1 MSIVITSE
9 GMDVALGRM
18 QDVLEALGGKEAG
31 IAIARAL
38 NRSIQ
43 AAGTR
48 ATRIAKTA
56 YTAQYDE
63 LRANLEIRRANR
75 SNLEGALNI
84 TGRPGMSLIHF
95 LPDPDVPQP
104 PAARPAAGVSV
115 QIKKKGARHPA
126 TSNVAGGSKS
136 FIIRKPQ
143 GGYGV
148 FVRHGQQLEMLYGP
162 SPVQALQTAD
172 AQEQVVARAE
182 EVFPERLQ
190 HEVDVILSGIV
201 GTGR

>member
-18 QDVLEALGGKEAG
+18 QDVLEALGGDKAHV
-31 IAIARAL
+31 AIARAL
-38 NRSIQ
+38 NRSIES
-43 AAGTR
+43 AR
-48 ATRIAKTA
+48 AVANRIGRNA
-56 YTAQYDE
+56 YTARPDSLFEQIAMQ
-63 LRANLEIRRANR
+63 RAGR
-75 SNLEGALNI
+75 SSLEGVLNI
-84 TGRPGMSLIHF
+84 SGRPGMSLINF

-115 QIKKKGARHPA
+115 QIKKKGPRHVA
-126 TSNVAGGSKS
+126 SSNVSGGSKS

-162 SPVQALQTAD
+162 TPVQALQKTD

>member
-18 QDVLEALGGKEAG
+18 QDVLEALGGKGAG

-104 PAARPAAGVSV
+104 PAARPGAGVSV
-115 QIKKKGARHPA
+115 H
-126 TSNVAGGSKS
+126 
-136 FIIRKPQ
+136 F
-143 GGYGV
+143 
-148 FVRHGQQLEMLYGP
+148 
-162 SPVQALQTAD
+162 
-172 AQEQVVARAE
+172 
-182 EVFPERLQ
+182 
-190 HEVDVILSGIV
+190 
-201 GTGR
+201 

>member
-18 QDVLEALGGKEAG
+18 QDVLEALGGDKAHV
-31 IAIARAL
+31 AIARAL
-38 NRSIQ
+38 NRSIES
-43 AAGTR
+43 AR
-48 ATRIAKTA
+48 AVANRIGRDA
-56 YTAQYDE
+56 YTARLDSLFERIAMQ
-63 LRANLEIRRANR
+63 RAGR
-75 SNLEGALNI
+75 SSLEGVLNI
-84 TGRPGMSLIHF
+84 SGRPGMSLINF

-115 QIKKKGARHPA
+115 QIKKKGPRHVA
-126 TSNVAGGSKS
+126 SSNVSGGSKS

-162 SPVQALQTAD
+162 TPVQALQKTD

>member
-18 QDVLEALGGKEAG
+18 QDVLEALGGDKAHV
-31 IAIARAL
+31 AIARAL
-38 NRSIQ
+38 NRSIES
-43 AAGTR
+43 AR
-48 ATRIAKTA
+48 AVANRIGRNA
-56 YTAQYDE
+56 YTARPDSPFERIAMQ
-63 LRANLEIRRANR
+63 RAGR
-75 SNLEGALNI
+75 SSLEGVLNI
-84 TGRPGMSLIHF
+84 SGRPGMSLINF

-115 QIKKKGARHPA
+115 QIKKKGPRHVA
-126 TSNVAGGSKS
+126 SSNVSGGSKS

-162 SPVQALQTAD
+162 TPVQALQKTD

>member
-18 QDVLEALGGKEAG
+18 QDVLEALGGKGAG

-104 PAARPAAGVSV
+104 PEARPAAGVSV
-115 QIKKKGARHPA
+115 QIKKKGA
-126 TSNVAGGSKS
+126 
-136 FIIRKPQ
+136 
-143 GGYGV
+143 
-148 FVRHGQQLEMLYGP
+148 
-162 SPVQALQTAD
+162 
-172 AQEQVVARAE
+172 
-182 EVFPERLQ
+182 
-190 HEVDVILSGIV
+190 
-201 GTGR
+201 

>member
-18 QDVLEALGGKEAG
+18 QDVLEALGGKGAG

-63 LRANLEIRRANR
+63 LRANR

>member
-18 QDVLEALGGKEAG
+18 QDALEALGGDKAHV
-31 IAIARAL
+31 AIARAL
-38 NRSIQ
+38 NRSIES
-43 AAGTR
+43 AR
-48 ATRIAKTA
+48 AVANRIGRNA
-56 YTAQYDE
+56 YTARPDSLFERIAMQ
-63 LRANLEIRRANR
+63 RANR

>member
-18 QDVLEALGGKEAG
+18 QDVLEALGGKGAG

-126 TSNVAGGSKS
+126 TSNVAG
-136 FIIRKPQ
+136 
-143 GGYGV
+143 
-148 FVRHGQQLEMLYGP
+148 E
-162 SPVQALQTAD
+162 
-172 AQEQVVARAE
+172 ARASSS
-182 EVFPERLQ
+182 VSPRAAMACSCVMGNSWKCSTVHRLCRRCRRQTPRNRSWPELKKFSRS
-190 HEVDVILSGIV
+190 VCNM
-201 GTGR
+201 RWM

>member
-1 MSIVITSE
+1 MGGETVDEVGGGVCQTSSTIYY
-9 GMDVALGRM
+9 AC
-18 QDVLEALGGKEAG
+18 
-31 IAIARAL
+31 
-38 NRSIQ
+38 
-43 AAGTR
+43 
-48 ATRIAKTA
+48 
-56 YTAQYDE
+56 

-190 HEVDVILSGIV
+190 HEVDVILSGMV
-201 GTGR
+201 CPSVSRRAATPL